1 MPESHINQLNLYG
14 QINDPRLE
22 KIMLARIKVPE
33 GLKDII
39 DIPMEDVLEYQAL
52 EQEPVLLI
60 PLKVPMENQKF
71 MDDHKHYT
79 KSNINVCYAAP
90 RSKKKARNWYE
101 TQMTIPRKVRNIEG
115 YPNKGIPFF
124 IVTDDGFGFLAHT
137 TSDNNKQLA
146 AVGDELILGKWIKG
160 RLVQEGLVTPTDDV
174 SKDANRNG
182 MITKEMLEKYGC
194 NALALQKTSE
204 RVISPENDMNSYE
217 VWTLKMV
224 WSEESE

>member
-1 MPESHINQLNLYG
+1 MI
-14 QINDPRLE
+14 
-22 KIMLARIKVPE
+22 ARIKVPD
-33 GLKDII
+33 GLKNMVNIS
-39 DIPMEDVLEYQAL
+39 MEDVLEYQEY
-52 EQEPVLLI
+52 EQGPIFLI
-60 PLKVPMENQKF
+60 PLKVPMEEQKF

-101 TQMTIPRKVRNIEG
+101 TQMTIPRKVRNVGG
-115 YPNKGIPFF
+115 YPQKGIPFF
-124 IVTDDGFGFLAHT
+124 IITDDGIGFLAHT

-160 RLVQEGLVTPTDDV
+160 RLVQEGLINPVKDV
-174 SKDANRNG
+174 SKDVCRKG

-194 NALALQKTSE
+194 NSLALQKTSE
-204 RVISPENDMNSYE
+204 RIMSPENDMNSYE

-224 WSEESE
+224 WSEENE